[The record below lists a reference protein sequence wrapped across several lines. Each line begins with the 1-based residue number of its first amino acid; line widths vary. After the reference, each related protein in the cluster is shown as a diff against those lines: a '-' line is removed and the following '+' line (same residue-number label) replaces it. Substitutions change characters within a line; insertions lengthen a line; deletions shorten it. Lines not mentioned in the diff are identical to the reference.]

1 MTEQPDEA
9 WHELPGE
16 KAAALIGSDPNR
28 GLSTAEVTSRLARYG
43 PNRLT
48 TKRGYGPLVRFLLQF
63 NQPLVY
69 ILLVAG
75 AVTIALGELVDAS
88 VIVGVVLVNAIIGFI
103 QEAKA
108 LTAIE
113 ALARTLVTEATVI
126 RDGRRLRLPA
136 AELVPGDVV
145 VLQSGDKVPADL
157 RLLRSRDLRIA
168 EAALTGESVPSEKRP
183 DPLPAD
189 TSLADRA
196 NMAFAS
202 TLVTYGGGTGVVT
215 ATGDRTEVGRI
226 SGLIETADDLATP
239 LTRRIAQFSKVL
251 LVLILGLA
259 AINFAIGLA
268 RGLPAAE
275 MFMASVALAVAA
287 IPEGLPAAVTIILA
301 IGVTRM
307 ARQRA
312 VVRKLPAVETL
323 GSTTVICSDKTGTL
337 TQNQMTVTAIVA
349 GGESFEVTGVGYAPE
364 GAVRGPIPGGPAL
377 SAADLHGRVALLEC
391 LRAGLLCNDAT
402 LARTG
407 DGWDIQGDP
416 TEGALVVAAAKAGL
430 DGTVLREEWPRIDA
444 IPFESDYQYMAT
456 LHDRGAGLSRVVYVK
471 GSVEAILRRC
481 DDAVDPSGHSTPL
494 LPDAAHAAVAELAGR
509 GLRVLAL
516 AHKVVPTEMAAITH
530 DDTASGLAFL
540 GLQAMIDPPR
550 PEAIAAVRACQA
562 AGIAVKMIS
571 GDHAMTAV
579 AVARQLGLTGA
590 AGAPAVVTGQELAAC
605 PDADLPALADRA
617 AVFARVAPEQKL
629 RLVKA
634 LQASGHVVAM
644 TGDGVNDAPALKQAD
659 IGVAMGRGGTD
670 VARESADMVLT
681 DDNFATIE
689 AAVEEGRGVFDNLT
703 KFIVWTLPTNL
714 GEGFVIL
721 LAVLLGTALPIS
733 PVQILWINMLTA
745 VTLGLMLA
753 FEPKEDGIMTR
764 QPRDPR
770 ARLLSTPLLKRIALV
785 SLLLLAGS
793 FGLFE
798 WVRSRPGSSLAEA
811 RTVAVNVFVFGELFY
826 LFNCRSLTRS
836 MFRIGVFSNPAAIIG
851 AIVMIALQLAF
862 TYAPPM
868 NRLFGT
874 APIGGTAWAAIL
886 VFGLAVYLV
895 IEFEKRLV
903 GHVLQGASA
912 RKPAFECPPIG
923 PEVRTP

>member
-1 MTEQPDEA
+1 MDAQPDET
-9 WHELPGE
+9 WHELPGGKATAALE
-16 KAAALIGSDPNR
+16 TDPDLGLSAEEAAA
-28 GLSTAEVTSRLARYG
+28 RLARYG
-43 PNRLT
+43 PNELARR
-48 TKRGYGPLVRFLLQF
+48 RGYGPLVRFLLQF

-69 ILLVAG
+69 ILLAAG
-75 AVTIALGELVDAS
+75 AVTIVLGEFVDAG
-88 VIVGVVLVNAIIGFI
+88 VIIGVVLINAVIGFV

-113 ALARTLVTEATVI
+113 ALARTLVTVATVVRGGSRVRI
-126 RDGRRLRLPA
+126 PA

-157 RLLRSRDLRIA
+157 RLLRVRDLRIA
-168 EAALTGESVPSEKRP
+168 EAALTGESVPSEKQS
-183 DPLPAD
+183 DPLPSA
-189 TSLADRA
+189 TPLADRS
-196 NMAFAS
+196 NMAYAT
-202 TLVTYGGGTGVVT
+202 TLVTYGGGAGVVA

-226 SGLIETADDLATP
+226 SGLIATADNLATP

-259 AINFAIGLA
+259 AVNFAIGLA
-268 RGLPAAE
+268 RGLPASE

-287 IPEGLPAAVTIILA
+287 IPEGLPAAVTIVLA

-307 ARQRA
+307 TRRRA

-349 GGESFEVTGVGYAPE
+349 GGETFEVSGVGYAPE
-364 GAVRGPIPGGPAL
+364 GAVRGPMPDGRPV
-377 SAADLHGRVALLEC
+377 STADLHGRVALLEC
-391 LRAGLLCNDAT
+391 FRAGLLCNDAT
-402 LARTG
+402 LFRTA

-416 TEGALVVAAAKAGL
+416 TEGALVVAAEKAGL
-430 DGTVLREEWPRIDA
+430 RAGALREERPRIDA
-444 IPFESDYQYMAT
+444 IPFESEYQYMAT

-471 GSVEAILRRC
+471 GSVESLLRRC
-481 DDAVDPSGHSTPL
+481 DRAVDPAGHSGPL
-494 LPDAAHAAVAELAGR
+494 APDAVHAAVAELAGR

-516 AHKVVPTEMAAITH
+516 AHKVVPDETAAIGHSDIGT
-530 DDTASGLAFL
+530 GLAFL

-550 PEAIAAVRACQA
+550 PEAIRAVRACQA
-562 AGIAVKMIS
+562 AGVRVKMIT
-571 GDHAMTAV
+571 GDHALTAAAV
-579 AVARQLGLTGA
+579 ASELGLNGA
-590 AGAPAVVTGQELAAC
+590 DGGPAVVTGAELAAC
-605 PDADLPALADRA
+605 PDAELPALADRV

-634 LQASGHVVAM
+634 LQAHGHVVAM

-703 KFIVWTLPTNL
+703 KFIVWTLPTNI
-714 GEGFVIL
+714 GEGLVIL
-721 LAVLLGTALPIS
+721 LAVLLGTTLPIS

-753 FEPKEDGIMTR
+753 FEPKEAGIMAR
-764 QPRDPR
+764 PPRDPH
-770 ARLLSTPLLKRIALV
+770 ARLLSVPLMKRIGLV
-785 SLLLLAGS
+785 SLLLLAGA

-798 WVRSRPGSSLAEA
+798 WAQWLGGTVEEA
-811 RTVAVNVFVFGELFY
+811 RTVAVNVIVFGELFY
-826 LFNCRSLTRS
+826 LFNCRSLTQS
-836 MFRIGVFSNPAAIIG
+836 MFRIGLFTNPAAIGG
-851 AIVMIALQLAF
+851 ALGMILLQLAF

-874 APIGGTAWAAIL
+874 APIGWTASGAIL
-886 VFGLAVYLV
+886 LFGLALYLIV
-895 IEFEKRLV
+895 ETEKRLV
-903 GHVLQGASA
+903 GHVLQGASY
-912 RKPAFECPPIG
+912 RKGIAQ
-923 PEVRTP
+923 